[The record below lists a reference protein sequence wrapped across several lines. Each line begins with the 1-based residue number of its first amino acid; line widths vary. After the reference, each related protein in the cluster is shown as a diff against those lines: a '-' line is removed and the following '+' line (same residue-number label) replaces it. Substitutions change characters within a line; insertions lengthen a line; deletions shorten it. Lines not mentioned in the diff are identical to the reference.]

1 MSDTSD
7 TQATSVALVTGGASG
22 IGAGVARRLRER
34 GTEVMVADVD
44 ESAGRA
50 LADEIDAGFVRCDV
64 RDLEANR
71 EAVRACVE
79 RFGGLDIAILNAGVT
94 SGMGLDDDFDLDRY
108 RHVMGVN
115 LDGVVFGAVA
125 ALPALRAR
133 GGGQIVATSSLAG
146 LTAVPFDPLYVAN
159 KHAVV
164 GLIRSL
170 GLSHGPQGIRV
181 NAVCP
186 GFADTPLISGAHE
199 LLEGAGFPILTVDE
213 VVAAFEAVID
223 GQGSGE
229 CWYVQ
234 AGRPSEP
241 FGFRRVP
248 GPRVDGPSDAPAPVA
263 AD

>member
-1 MSDTSD
+1 VSGTAG
-7 TQATSVALVTGGASG
+7 TTVALVTGGASG

-34 GTEVMVADVD
+34 SVDVMIADVD
-44 ESAGRA
+44 DAGRS
-50 LADEIDAGFVRCDV
+50 LADEIGGAFVRCDV
-64 RDLEANR
+64 RDLDANR
-71 EAVRACVE
+71 EAVAACVDQ
-79 RFGGLDIAILNAGVT
+79 FGGLDVAVLNAGVT
-94 SGMGLDDDFDLDRY
+94 SGMGLDDDFDVERY
-108 RHVMGVN
+108 RTVMGVN
-115 LDGVVFGAVA
+115 LDGVVFGVVA

-133 GGGQIVATSSLAG
+133 GGGQIVATASLAG
-146 LTAVPFDPLYVAN
+146 LTAIPFDPLYVAS

-164 GLIRSL
+164 GLVRSL
-170 GLSHGPQGIRV
+170 GLAHGGEGIRV

-186 GFADTPLISGAHE
+186 GFADTPLIGGVHE

-223 GQGSGE
+223 GDGTGE

-248 GPRVDGPSDAPAPVA
+248 GPRVDEPEPEPVA
-263 AD
+263 EG